1 MIGDLLLLKSKSVL
15 YVDTDSREKVHI
27 TKVLKILFDKVIVTD
42 NDKDALALYE
52 DESPDLV
59 ITDINSSSDINGVKL
74 IKQLRQTN
82 YRLPIIIVTKK
93 SDANIL
99 IDIANL
105 AIDAYLYKPIDP
117 EILTK
122 VICRSIKRNPN
133 ESGLAVLD
141 KHLIFNT
148 ATKELYQDGSVVA
161 LGAKEHQLLLLLLEN
176 RSKTVTK
183 EEIEKKIWPLESVS
197 DSAIKKL
204 ILRIRQKMKTNIILS
219 VRGIGYRID
228 TAQIKTQK
236 LQKTA

>member
-15 YVDTDSREKVHI
+15 YIDTDSREKVHI

-52 DESPDLV
+52 DESPNLI
-59 ITDINSSSDINGVKL
+59 ITDIKPSTVDGVKL
-74 IKQLRQTN
+74 IKQLRTHN
-82 YRLPIIIVTKK
+82 YHLPIIIVTKK
-93 SDANIL
+93 SEPNIL

-122 VICRSIKRNPN
+122 VICRSMKRNPN
-133 ESGLAVLD
+133 MSGLTVLG

-148 ATKELYQDGSVVA
+148 ATKELYQDGSVVS

-228 TAQIKTQK
+228 TSHIKTQK